1 MPPGRLFKMSW
12 NWWPNVFNGIL
23 LMMSSWICREKARVP
38 LGSRFVIFF
47 GFVRYFWEVLI

>member
-1 MPPGRLFKMSW
+1 MPW
-12 NWWPNVFNGIL
+12 NWWPNVSSGIL

-38 LGSRFVIFF
+38 LGSSFVIFF